1 MNLATLEKRVRTLE
15 TMSTRQRLD
24 KRCSCRSAQQM
35 NYGTASWVGELEELT
50 QEAKLITE
58 QAKTAGD
65 PRTALA
71 SIRVR
76 CCIVELAAKLRGDL
90 DERSPTNIVNV
101 NLDSETAKRIAE
113 TYLERHK
120 PLEAEPK

>member
-1 MNLATLEKRVRTLE
+1 MNLSTLEKRVRTLE
-15 TMSTRQRLD
+15 TVSTRQRLD
-24 KRCSCRSAQQM
+24 KHWSFRSAQQI
-35 NYGTASWVGELEELT
+35 NDGTASWLGEVKELME
-50 QEAKLITE
+50 EAKLITE

-101 NLDSETAKRIAE
+101 SLDSETAKRIAE
-113 TYLERHK
+113 TYLERHRTREVESK
-120 PLEAEPK
+120 